1 MSEPKPI
8 AALTGSLLAR
18 KGDARPAMRRAY
30 VPMASLA
37 TASEAL
43 HDDLG
48 WHVGQRETPRDGTP
62 VHRQQERI
70 ARSFSPS
77 EAPVEPAVQ
86 PARNRAAFTLRL
98 DAERHL
104 RLRLASATANRSAQ
118 QLVTEALDDW
128 LAKQPGLD
136 ALVAQVDADGEIA
149 RNERGIFPSASQ
161 AAGCSATSALSA
173 STPFFQLP
181 RA

>member
-37 TASEAL
+37 TAGEAL

-48 WHVGQRETPRDGTP
+48 WHVGQREAPRDETS

-70 ARSFSPS
+70 AHSFGPS
-77 EAPVEPAVQ
+77 KAPVAAAVQ
-86 PARNRAAFTLRL
+86 PAPRRTAFTLRL

-104 RLRLASATANRSAQ
+104 RLRLASAVARRSAQ

-136 ALVAQVDADGEIA
+136 ALVAQVEADGEI
-149 RNERGIFPSASQ
+149 RRS
-161 AAGCSATSALSA
+161 
-173 STPFFQLP
+173 
-181 RA
+181 